1 MMSQPKKSPAYEQI
15 ENIINAWLAAARRD
29 FYL

>member
-1 MMSQPKKSPAYEQI
+1 MSQPKKSPAPEQI
-15 ENIINAWLAAARRD
+15 KNFVNAWLAAARRD